1 MAPGSFFEQC
11 LPDSS
16 VDIGTAWSSSHW
28 LSRDPIPLSTDASP
42 EDVLSKFC
50 RHDFEGAHSDLVRF
64 LKCRARETRPNG
76 IFTAC
81 LLAHY
86 TDETN
91 QFTKNQPG
99 LKMASIMARNQII
112 EEGKLSK
119 ELTGVVL
126 PCHER
131 SREEMEA
138 AFEEVK
144 DDWIVEEMKED
155 YVVHPAYDQLVVE
168 LKAGMG
174 EEAFRSYAQKVS
186 TWWIA
191 IVGGM
196 LTKIAMPKETA
207 EAKKILD
214 EFTERAA
221 QVFLERSKDEPAMN
235 KFWFLRL
242 RRK

>member
-1 MAPGSFFEQC
+1 MAPGSFFKKC

-16 VDIGTAWSSSHW
+16 VDIGTAWSSAHW

-42 EDVLSKFC
+42 EEVLSKFC

-64 LKCRARETRPNG
+64 LKCRACETRPNG

-99 LKMASIMARNQII
+99 LKMASIMARNQLI

-155 YVVHPAYDQLVVE
+155 YVVHPA
-168 LKAGMG
+168 
-174 EEAFRSYAQKVS
+174 S